1 MFLAFKEMKKE
12 KTRFFLIIIIFVLIS
27 YLVYFLLGLA
37 NGLASDNRTAIE
49 HWNADRIVLSN
60 GSNNNINS
68 SMIDQDV
75 IEKDLEGK
83 DYELINL
90 SRAVAYINGKETD
103 ENTVNIVLLG
113 TEENSKARPEV
124 LEGREIEDDYEVI
137 GASSLRDKDGVE
149 LGDKLK
155 LSMNDAEFTVV
166 GFTDDY
172 KFNVA
177 PVVYTKL
184 HKASAAFIQYKP
196 QYDKAQNQTQ
206 AGEQTPAEA
215 GQMPPA
221 EAGQTPVMD
230 GTSQATPAIPERV
243 SAAVLYGE
251 DDDFKDLKDDYDI
264 ITIDEFIKEIP
275 GYTAQLLTFALMIGF
290 LIVIAAIVLGVFLY
304 IITIQK
310 KQTFGIM
317 KIQGISNAYIG
328 KSVIVQT
335 FLVSLIGLMIGI
347 FLTWLTEQFLPA
359 TVPFKSDWTF
369 YGIITLLMMITSQI
383 GAIFSVRS
391 VSKVDPLEVI

>member
-49 HWNADRIVLSN
+49 HWDADRIVLAN

-137 GASSLRDKDGVE
+137 AASSLRDKDGVE

-196 QYDKAQNQTQ
+196 QDDKAQNQTQ
-206 AGEQTPAEA
+206 AGE
-215 GQMPPA
+215 
-221 EAGQTPVMD
+221 QTPVMD

-243 SAAVLYGE
+243 SAAVLYGD

-290 LIVIAAIVLGVFLY
+290 LIIIAAIVLGVFLY

-310 KQTFGIM
+310 KQIFGIM